1 MPPLFKYDDNMEFN
15 LNIQIM
21 HLIIRW
27 KKQITITLCRQKVR
41 ALKLRQKKWL
51 LKLYHCIYDNK
62 VFLFYKDEESLL
74 HCYEVENPEAV
85 KEIAQN
91 PSELDNILRKRASI
105 N

>member
-1 MPPLFKYDDNMEFN
+1 MEEADNDYPVLAESEGIKIKTEKMV
-15 LNIQIM
+15 ID
-21 HLIIRW
+21 
-27 KKQITITLCRQKVR
+27 
-41 ALKLRQKKWL
+41 
-51 LKLYHCIYDNK
+51 KLYHCIYDNK